1 MQLTE
6 IMITHILPT
15 GTTFAVIADDMK
27 QSVFVPSKL
36 SLQAGLQQSMTVGA
50 IIVPNLTHADKT
62 PWVAIKIDR
71 QGKSFA
77 NGTADTLADM
87 ILADLREGGMATSD
101 TVADGIDY
109 PALSVMAKMQ
119 EMERRG
125 VIYKRTY
132 YAVDPADF
140 EVDEEWHK
148 LDGNMRA
155 ADEHYDGGEKI
166 CPWCGEE
173 IEADCDDWLC
183 DECEF
188 SDEEAKE

>member
-15 GTTFAVIADDMK
+15 GTTFAVIADDMT
-27 QSVFVPSKL
+27 QSVFIPSKL

-71 QGKSFA
+71 QGKSVT
-77 NGTADTLADM
+77 NGTADNLADM

-109 PALSVMAKMQ
+109 PMLSVMAKMQ

-140 EVDEEWHK
+140 EGDEE
-148 LDGNMRA
+148 
-155 ADEHYDGGEKI
+155 
-166 CPWCGEE
+166 
-173 IEADCDDWLC
+173 
-183 DECEF
+183 
-188 SDEEAKE
+188 

>member
-15 GTTFAVIADDMK
+15 GTTFAVIADDMT
-27 QSVFVPSKL
+27 QSVFIPSKL

-62 PWVAIKIDR
+62 PWVAFKIDR
-71 QGKSFA
+71 QGKSFT

-125 VIYKRTY
+125 VIHKRTY

-140 EVDEEWHK
+140 EGDEE
-148 LDGNMRA
+148 
-155 ADEHYDGGEKI
+155 
-166 CPWCGEE
+166 
-173 IEADCDDWLC
+173 
-183 DECEF
+183 
-188 SDEEAKE
+188 

>member
-15 GTTFAVIADDMK
+15 GTTFAVRSDDMT
-27 QSVFVPSKL
+27 QSVFIPSKL

-71 QGKSFA
+71 QGKSFT

-101 TVADGIDY
+101 TVSDGIDY

-125 VIYKRTY
+125 VIYQRTY
-132 YAVDPADF
+132 YAADPADF
-140 EVDEEWHK
+140 EGDEE
-148 LDGNMRA
+148 
-155 ADEHYDGGEKI
+155 
-166 CPWCGEE
+166 
-173 IEADCDDWLC
+173 
-183 DECEF
+183 
-188 SDEEAKE
+188 

>member
-15 GTTFAVIADDMK
+15 GTTFAVRSDDMT
-27 QSVFVPSKL
+27 QSVFIPSKL

-71 QGKSFA
+71 QGKSFT

-101 TVADGIDY
+101 TVSDGIDY
-109 PALSVMAKMQ
+109 PALSVLAKMQ

-132 YAVDPADF
+132 YAADPADF
-140 EVDEEWHK
+140 EGDEE
-148 LDGNMRA
+148 
-155 ADEHYDGGEKI
+155 
-166 CPWCGEE
+166 
-173 IEADCDDWLC
+173 
-183 DECEF
+183 
-188 SDEEAKE
+188 

>member
-1 MQLTE
+1 MQITE

-15 GTTFAVIADDMK
+15 GTTFAVRSDDMT
-27 QSVFVPSKL
+27 QSVFIPSKL

-71 QGKSFA
+71 QGKSFT

-101 TVADGIDY
+101 TVSDGIDY

-132 YAVDPADF
+132 YAADPADF
-140 EVDEEWHK
+140 EGDEE
-148 LDGNMRA
+148 
-155 ADEHYDGGEKI
+155 
-166 CPWCGEE
+166 
-173 IEADCDDWLC
+173 
-183 DECEF
+183 
-188 SDEEAKE
+188 

>member
-15 GTTFAVIADDMK
+15 GTTFAVRSDDMT
-27 QSVFVPSKL
+27 QSVFIPSKL

-71 QGKSFA
+71 QGKSFT

-101 TVADGIDY
+101 TVSDGIDY

-132 YAVDPADF
+132 YAADPADF
-140 EVDEEWHK
+140 EGDEE
-148 LDGNMRA
+148 
-155 ADEHYDGGEKI
+155 
-166 CPWCGEE
+166 
-173 IEADCDDWLC
+173 
-183 DECEF
+183 
-188 SDEEAKE
+188 

>member
-15 GTTFAVIADDMK
+15 GTTFAVISDDMS
-27 QSVFVPSKL
+27 QSVFIPSKL

-109 PALSVMAKMQ
+109 PAISVMAKMQ

-132 YAVDPADF
+132 YAADPADF
-140 EVDEEWHK
+140 EGDEE
-148 LDGNMRA
+148 
-155 ADEHYDGGEKI
+155 
-166 CPWCGEE
+166 
-173 IEADCDDWLC
+173 
-183 DECEF
+183 
-188 SDEEAKE
+188 

>member
-1 MQLTE
+1 MRLTE

-15 GTTFAVIADDMK
+15 GTTFAVLAEDMT
-27 QSVFVPSKL
+27 QSVFIPSKL

-71 QGKSFA
+71 QGQSFA
-77 NGTADTLADM
+77 NATTDNLADM

-109 PALSVMAKMQ
+109 PTISVMAKMQ

-132 YAVDPADF
+132 YAADPADF
-140 EVDEEWHK
+140 EGDE
-148 LDGNMRA
+148 G
-155 ADEHYDGGEKI
+155 
-166 CPWCGEE
+166 
-173 IEADCDDWLC
+173 
-183 DECEF
+183 
-188 SDEEAKE
+188 